1 MCRIENILYIV
12 KIKERYLEKLSKTT
26 LKNGRFTGILLK
38 SGENM
43 VFELNASKSM
53 VIIQFDWI
61 EYMAPSEIFGKKL
74 LNK

>member
-26 LKNGRFTGILLK
+26 LKNGRFAGILLK

-43 VFELNASKSM
+43 AFELNGSSKA
-53 VIIQFDWI
+53 IIIIPYNWI
-61 EYMAPSEIFGKKL
+61 EYMAPSL
-74 LNK
+74 LNWGK

>member
-1 MCRIENILYIV
+1 MCRIDNILYIV
-12 KIKERYLEKLSKTT
+12 KIKERYLEKLSKTI
-26 LKNGRFTGILLK
+26 LKKGGFVGTLLK

-61 EYMAPSEIFGKKL
+61 EYMAPSEIFWKKVI
-74 LNK
+74 K